1 MLKILIWIVYAAAAA
16 AIADLLV
23 RRWADRGE
31 CALHKALLLQDSC
44 RGRCPPGQRCVAF
57 QTRRHWLFG
66 RQAVAC
72 GCIEARAGGTPVEP
86 PDFAELPKRLG
97 GPTGPK
103 APETEP
109 EREDV

>member
-1 MLKILIWIVYAAAAA
+1 MHAPQG
-16 AIADLLV
+16 ADPSGFVPRPLS
-23 RRWADRGE
+23 G
-31 CALHKALLLQDSC
+31 
-44 RGRCPPGQRCVAF
+44 GQRCVAF

-66 RQAVAC
+66 TQAVAC
-72 GCIEARAGGTPVEP
+72 GCIEGRAGGSPVEP

-97 GPTGPK
+97 GPKGPK